1 MTYSN
6 DCYVDLE
13 SERWT
18 KRLKQIAY
26 AKFLLKM
33 GILSFYIMSIMVF
46 VEVLKQSSV
55 CFKNPDIEF
64 VQVWTNSQITALI
77 VMLAFCYILIIWSR
91 TVKKMMKF

>member
-13 SERWT
+13 PERWT

-26 AKFLLKM
+26 AKFILKL
-33 GILSFYIMSIMVF
+33 GIFSFYIMSIMAF
-46 VEVLKQSSV
+46 VEVLKQCSV

-64 VQVWTNSQITALI
+64 VQVLTNSQITALI
-77 VMLAFCYILIIWSR
+77 VMLMLCFILIIWSR
-91 TVKKMMKF
+91 TIKKMMKF

>member
-26 AKFLLKM
+26 AKFLLKL
-33 GILSFYIMSIMVF
+33 GIFSFYIISILAF
-46 VEVLKQSSV
+46 GDVLEQCLI
-55 CFKNPDIEF
+55 CFKNPDIGF
-64 VQVWTNSQITALI
+64 VQVWTNSQITAVI
-77 VMLAFCYILIIWSR
+77 VMLMYCFLLFLWSR

>member
-26 AKFLLKM
+26 AKFILKI
-33 GILSFYIMSIMVF
+33 GIFSFYIMSMIGF
-46 VEVLKQSSV
+46 IKILELCSISLN
-55 CFKNPDIEF
+55 NPDIEF
-64 VQVWTNSQITALI
+64 VQVWTNSQITAFI
-77 VMLAFCYILIIWSR
+77 AMLMFVIFALAWSR
-91 TVKKMMKF
+91 MIKKIMKF

>member
-1 MTYSN
+1 MTSSN

-26 AKFLLKM
+26 AKFLLKI
-33 GILSFYIMSIMVF
+33 GIFSFYIMSLMGF
-46 VEVLKQSSV
+46 AEVLKQCSV

-64 VQVWTNSQITALI
+64 VQVWTNSQITAMI
-77 VMLAFCYILIIWSR
+77 VMLMFCFIIIIWSR
-91 TVKKMMKF
+91 MIKKMMKF

>member
-1 MTYSN
+1 MTSSN

-33 GILSFYIMSIMVF
+33 GILSFYIMLIKAF
-46 VEVLKQSSV
+46 VQILEQCLV

-64 VQVWTNSQITALI
+64 VQVWTNSQITAMI
-77 VMLAFCYILIIWSR
+77 VMLMFCFILILWSR